1 MEYKHF
7 EGLIAATFTPFFPNG
22 ELNLEIIPEY
32 ARRLKEEEGVKGV
45 FVCGSSGE
53 GLLMGIEERKELAEA
68 WMPFSEDQF
77 RVIVHVGSTST
88 KIAKELSSHAASI
101 GADAIGCMGPCCFQP
116 KDARSLTAFC
126 AEVASASP
134 KLPFYYYHIPSTSG
148 VYVKM
153 NEFLQIAGKVI
164 PNLAGIKFTNADMMD
179 MMECMN
185 MENGKYDILHG
196 HDETLLAGMTLGAKA
211 AIGTTFNFIA
221 PVFNK
226 LIDKFRLKQLDEAL
240 EIQKKINKVIAIMLS
255 TGSPISGGKTI
266 MKMSGLDCGPCRQPL
281 STLSDMQEK
290 QLKGKLEEAGYFKL
304 TGA

>member
-1 MEYKHF
+1 MKFDHL
-7 EGLIAATFTPFFPNG
+7 EGLIAATFTPFHPNG
-22 ELNLEIIPEY
+22 ELNMEIIPEY
-32 ARRLKEEEGVKGV
+32 ARRLKKEGVKGV

-53 GLLMGIEERKELAEA
+53 GLLMGIEERKAVSEA

-116 KDARSLTAFC
+116 RDAQSLTAFC
-126 AEVASASP
+126 TEVASAARG
-134 KLPFYYYHIPSTSG
+134 LPFYYYHIPATSG

-153 NEFLQIAGKVI
+153 NEFLQIAGKEI
-164 PNLAGIKFTNADMMD
+164 PNLAGIKFTNNDMMD
-179 MMECMN
+179 MMDCIN

-221 PVFNK
+221 PAFSK
-226 LIDKFRLKQLDEAL
+226 LIEKFRLKQLDEAL
-240 EIQKKINKVIAIMLS
+240 EIQKEINQIIAVMLS
-255 TGSPISGGKTI
+255 TGSPISGGKAI
-266 MKMSGLDCGPCRQPL
+266 MKMSGLDCGPCRLPL
-281 STLSDMQEK
+281 STLSDLQEK
-290 QLKGKLEEAGYFKL
+290 QLREKLEEVGYFKL
-304 TGA
+304 IGE

>member
-7 EGLIAATFTPFFPNG
+7 EGLIAATFTPFLPSG

-32 ARRLKEEEGVKGV
+32 ARRLKEEGVKGV

-53 GLLMGIEERKELAEA
+53 GLLMGIEERKAVAEA

-116 KDARSLTAFC
+116 KDAHSLTAFC
-126 AEVASASP
+126 TEVASASP
-134 KLPFYYYHIPSTSG
+134 ELPFYYYHIPSTSG

-153 NEFLQIAGKVI
+153 NEFLKIAGNLI
-164 PNLAGIKFTNADMMD
+164 PNLAGIKYTNNDMMD
-179 MMECMN
+179 MMDCMT

-240 EIQKKINKVIAIMLS
+240 EIQKKINKVIAVMLS
-255 TGSPISGGKTI
+255 TGSPISGGKAI
-266 MKMSGLDCGPCRQPL
+266 MKMSGLDCGSCRQPL

-290 QLKGKLEEAGYFKL
+290 QLREKLEEAGYFKL
-304 TGA
+304 MGE